1 MDLNVC
7 KNLVGSAMAGSV
19 GGFNTHAANVVCAI
33 FIATGQV
40 SSLADGLSLPDI
52 EPILRHLLVACIV
65 AQFLVYMHLE
75 VYCQLP
81 RVHDV
86 RGLCLSWLLIC
97 AGSSSDGGQL
107 QLHHSHRERR
117 FVWRGSAHLCH
128 HALPGAGDGGWRH
141 RAPCSGRLPQGQ
153 SLPLHSPSS
162 ISVYC
167 VEVGQ
172 VCLALV

>member
-65 AQFLVYMHLE
+65 AQFLYAFRSVLSVASMTE
-75 VYCQLP
+75 
-81 RVHDV
+81 

-141 RAPCSGRLPQGQ
+141 RTPCSGRLPQGQ